1 MLFGVFFGSFIF
13 FLCSMIVGDKSALY
27 YIVGSTLCG
36 FEGYFMLREFFGALG
51 AFLDIVDDSFLD
63 IDDDE
68 DKDEDKG
75 EDEK

>member
-13 FLCSMIVGDKSALY
+13 FLCSMLVGDDKPMLY
-27 YIVGSTLCG
+27 YIVVSTLCG

-51 AFLDIVDDSFLD
+51 VFFDVVDDSFLD

-68 DKDEDKG
+68 DKG